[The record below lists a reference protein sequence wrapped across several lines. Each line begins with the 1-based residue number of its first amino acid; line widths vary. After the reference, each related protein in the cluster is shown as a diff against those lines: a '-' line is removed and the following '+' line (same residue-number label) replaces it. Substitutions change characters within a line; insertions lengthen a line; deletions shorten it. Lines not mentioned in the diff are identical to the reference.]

1 MRLASVATGTVLLCG
16 LLGFAGV
23 AKAETYQ
30 LYFLG
35 GQSNMEGFGVV
46 SELPDELAG
55 PVDRVM
61 IFTGRL
67 ADDDDS
73 SGGQGVWQAL
83 EPGHGLGFR
92 TDGEAVELGLR
103 FGPELTFARTLAAQS
118 PHARIA
124 IIKYAKGGSGLGT
137 DVGYG
142 DWDPDYAENS
152 RINQYDHALTAIR
165 NALAISDIDGNGETD
180 TLVPAGIAWMQ
191 GESDAGDPDVAAAYQ
206 DNLKRMMNLLR
217 AALRADDLPLVI
229 GKTTNSGMWGD
240 EPMMQ
245 HIDIVQRAQAR
256 FVEADE
262 CAAYVTVTDG
272 LGYPP
277 EDPWHYTTDGFLRM
291 GTAFAEAMLDLQ
303 ANCGPSLN

>member
-1 MRLASVATGTVLLCG
+1 MRVASVAARASLLFG
-16 LLGFAGV
+16 LLSFAGY
-23 AKAETYQ
+23 AAAETYQ

-35 GQSNMEGFGVV
+35 GQSNMEGYGVV

-55 PVDRVM
+55 PFERVM

-67 ADDDDS
+67 ADDDDPN
-73 SGGQGVWQAL
+73 GGQGVWRLL
-83 EPGHGLGFR
+83 EPGHGRGFR
-92 TDGEAVELGLR
+92 TDSKTSELGSR
-103 FGPELTFARTLAAQS
+103 FGPELTFARTLAAKS
-118 PHARIA
+118 PDTRIA

-165 NALAISDIDGNGETD
+165 NALAQADIDGDGETD

-191 GESDAGDPDVAAAYQ
+191 GESDAGDPNVASSYQ

-217 AALRADDLPLVI
+217 AVLRTDDLPVVI
-229 GKTTNSGMWGD
+229 GKITNSGMWGD

-245 HIDIVQRAQAR
+245 HIDIVQRAQET
-256 FVEADE
+256 FVKADE
-262 CAAYVTVTDG
+262 CAAWVTMTDE
-272 LGYPP
+272 LSYPP
-277 EDPWHYTTDGFLRM
+277 DDPWHYTTDGFLRM
-291 GTAFAEAMLDLQ
+291 GTAFAEAMLELQ
-303 ANCGPSLN
+303 AGCAPSLN